1 VGADLASIPRPGTRR
16 AYWIREALARDPGAP
31 CPPLAEDTTADVV
44 VLGGGYTGLW
54 TAFFATELDPSSRVV
69 VLEQDICGGG
79 PSGRNGGFVTAW
91 WDELP
96 ALVDMYGREGAL
108 DACWAVSESVSAIG
122 EWCERY
128 GVDAW
133 YSKRGYLSVS
143 SNPAQDDGWRGAVEL
158 AEQLGVGDRYRE
170 LSPEEVQARCS
181 SPAFRGGALMSDG
194 ATVQPARLA
203 RGMRRVLLERGVRIF
218 EGSPVRRFRA
228 PRHAGSVEAETPGG
242 IVRAEQAVLGLNAW
256 AGALKE
262 FRRSLVTW
270 GSYIVLTAPVPELLE
285 RVGWTGGECI
295 SDGRTAVRYFR
306 TTPDGRIAMGG
317 GGGRAGA
324 AGRVGLVFTHDL
336 ESAHRAAEG
345 LWMFFPS
352 FREVPLDDAWGGP
365 IDVSGTH
372 LPYFGTL
379 EPGNVHFAQGYTGNG
394 VGPSH
399 LAGRVLAAL
408 ALGRDDPVTRLP
420 MVGAKP
426 KRFPPEPILSL
437 GTWVVRE
444 SIVHKERS
452 EEKGRRPNPAA
463 NLVAGIP
470 RRLGYRLGPE
480 GRYKASSGQVGRHS

>member
-1 VGADLASIPRPGTRR
+1 M
-16 AYWIREALARDPGAP
+16 
-31 CPPLAEDTTADVV
+31 
-44 VLGGGYTGLW
+44 W
-54 TAFFATELDPSSRVV
+54 TAYFATELDPSCRVV
-69 VLEQDICGGG
+69 ILEQDICGGG

-96 ALVDMYGREGAL
+96 ALVDMYGREAAL
-108 DACWAVSESVSAIG
+108 DACWAVAESVSAIG
-122 EWCERY
+122 DWCERH

-133 YSKRGYLSVS
+133 FSKRGYLSVS
-143 SNPAQDDGWRGAVEL
+143 SNPAQDGGWRGAMEL
-158 AEQLGVGDRYRE
+158 AEALGVGDRYQE
-170 LSPEEVQARCS
+170 LSPAEVAARCS
-181 SPAFRGGALMSDG
+181 SPAFRGGVLMSDG

-203 RGMRRVLLERGVRIF
+203 RGLRRVLLERGVRIF

-228 PRHAGSVEAETPGG
+228 PRTGGAVEAETPGG
-242 IVRAEQAVLGLNAW
+242 TVRAEQAVLGLNAW

-285 RVGWTGGECI
+285 QVGWTGGECI
-295 SDGRTAVRYFR
+295 TDGRTAVRYFR
-306 TTPDGRIAMGG
+306 TTPHGRIAMGG

-345 LWMFFPS
+345 LWKFFPS
-352 FREVPLDDAWGGP
+352 FRDVPLDDAWGGP

-379 EPGNVHFAQGYTGNG
+379 DPGNVHFAQGYTGNG
-394 VGPSH
+394 VAPSH
-399 LAGRVLAAL
+399 LAGRILAAL
-408 ALGRDDPVTRLP
+408 SLGRDDPVTRLP
-420 MVGAKP
+420 MVGAKQ
-426 KRFPPEPILSL
+426 KRFPPEPILSI

-452 EEKGRRPNPAA
+452 EEEGRRPNPAA
-463 NLVAGIP
+463 GLVASLP
-470 RRLGYRLGPE
+470 RKLGYRLGPE
-480 GRYKASSGQVGRHS
+480 GSSRGSAGQVGRHS